1 MEHEDFT
8 CDAGNL
14 LRSTPGTQASTI
26 AAGARIFCEGD
37 PADSTYYI
45 VNGRVKLSVVSTGGK
60 EAILGLPGTGHFF
73 GEGCLTGQ
81 RQRTFRAETL
91 SDCTIVRTPL
101 DGMRRLLAI
110 DPSFSAHFLA
120 LVIARNER
128 MSEDLADHMFNRSEK
143 RLARAL
149 LLLAGF
155 DETNLPQ
162 PRTGPVNIGNIKQET
177 LAEMIGTTR
186 SRVSSFMNKFRRL
199 GFIRYRGEIE
209 VDISLLNVVRN
220 D

>member
-1 MEHEDFT
+1 MVMEHDIT
-8 CDAGNL
+8 CDAGTL
-14 LRSTPGTQASTI
+14 LKSAPGTQASTM
-26 AAGARIFCEGD
+26 AAGARIFGEGD

-81 RQRTFRAETL
+81 HQRTFRAETL

-149 LLLAGF
+149 LLLADF
-155 DETNLPQ
+155 DQTRLRQ
-162 PRTGPVNIGNIKQET
+162 PRIGRINQET

-199 GFIRYRGEIE
+199 GFIRYQGEIE

>member
-1 MEHEDFT
+1 MTTVTEMQEMDPVPRALMRGIPGAQATFT
-8 CDAGNL
+8 PADV
-14 LRSTPGTQASTI
+14 
-26 AAGARIFCEGD
+26 RIFCEGD
-37 PADSTYYI
+37 LADSVYYI
-45 VNGRVKLSVVSTGGK
+45 AVGRVKLSVVSISGK

-73 GEGCLTGQ
+73 GEGCLTDQ
-81 RQRTFRAETL
+81 RHRTFRAEAL
-91 SDCTIVRTPL
+91 SDCTIVRAPL
-101 DGMRRLLAI
+101 DGMRRLLAMN
-110 DPSFSAHFLA
+110 PSFSAHFLA

-149 LLLAGF
+149 LLLADF
-155 DETNLPQ
+155 DRTKLHR
-162 PRTGPVNIGNIKQET
+162 PRIGHINQET

-199 GFIRYRGEIE
+199 GFIRYHGEIE
-209 VDISLLNVVRN
+209 VDISLLDVVRN